1 MKKINLK
8 FLLKAPLL
16 LGVLSI
22 NEMALAE
29 STLFDNSIEINS
41 INSKIEHLN
50 LEQKINRSLF
60 LPELSVNGGFGSEK
74 LIDRSADTEKGP
86 FVFLDGKLN
95 LYRGNR
101 DSNLQRK
108 IQNQIT
114 IAKLQKEIKKRNL
127 NIESFKLILE
137 IEQLSRENSLIE
149 DELKSNKLQEAMA
162 RKKLDAG
169 LTTSVDILDF
179 NLKKEILT
187 NDIEKNILKKETL
200 EKELT
205 NLYGGNSSL
214 NEIIKTIS
222 NDASKEQRIDNSTI
236 ENSPT
241 VILARQQIEISTLD
255 KENIKA
261 EYLPSIDL
269 NAKWGQITPQDKFL
283 ANKREHQIALNIN
296 IPLFTGFSTDGKFQQ
311 AVIESTQNKR
321 ELRQAEIELD
331 SKNILGIKKIE
342 LSKKILTSL
351 ERSLTQAIKYKELTI
366 SEYKRGIKNSPDVIS
381 ASDKKFEL
389 EKKILENQ
397 NELAN
402 SSYSFNETFKPY
414 QGE

>member
-8 FLLKAPLL
+8 FLLKALLL

-41 INSKIEHLN
+41 INSKIENLN

-205 NLYGGNSSL
+205 NLYGGNS
-214 NEIIKTIS
+214 T
-222 NDASKEQRIDNSTI
+222 SKEIAKIISSDALKEQKIDNSTI

-389 EKKILENQ
+389 EKRILETQ

>member
-8 FLLKAPLL
+8 FLLKALLL

-41 INSKIEHLN
+41 INSKIENLN

-95 LYRGNR
+95 LYRGKR

-389 EKKILENQ
+389 EKRILETQ